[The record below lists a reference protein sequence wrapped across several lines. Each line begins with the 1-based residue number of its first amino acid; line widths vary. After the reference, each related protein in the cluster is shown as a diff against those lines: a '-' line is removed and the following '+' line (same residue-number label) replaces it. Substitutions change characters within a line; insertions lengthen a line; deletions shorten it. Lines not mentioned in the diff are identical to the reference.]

1 MKSQG
6 ENAIKE
12 REFLTPL
19 SHHKQLYYWLL
30 RVGVIITPTLNA
42 KNQFANA
49 LPNWFCNYLTQVT
62 AFIYYILQ
70 AGKVNIVSDALAC
83 ITGALRAKRGES
95 GILCAG
101 KEQEETFYNDTNSK

>member
-1 MKSQG
+1 MKSQV
-6 ENAIKE
+6 ENAVKE
-12 REFLTPL
+12 RECLTPL

-49 LPNWFCNYLTQVT
+49 LPKLV
-62 AFIYYILQ
+62 LQ
-70 AGKVNIVSDALAC
+70 LFDTSYCFHLLYFTGKVNIVSDALAC